1 MHSRRPSGGGREFAR
16 VGPSARRWR
25 LRGAKGGPG
34 PARID
39 LQTTGAS
46 RSGAR
51 EDRATPSARMPER
64 AGKKPAKTTTAEEKT
79 RGSDVVP
86 EGEREA
92 TSPRVRRTVPP
103 ARRLHDAND
112 RGRVAYDLDRG
123 RDPAFRG
130 IPGGIAMWREKKKRE
145 GKKKRE
151 NGGSDDG
158 VARTCCGGILGGT
171 EGDPS
176 EDAPKESP
184 GHGAWVR
191 GRRDVRSGEG
201 E

>member
-1 MHSRRPSGGGREFAR
+1 MRTNLRRVAVVRARGSR
-16 VGPSARRWR
+16 GP
-25 LRGAKGGPG
+25 L
-34 PARID
+34 ARI
-39 LQTTGAS
+39 
-46 RSGAR
+46 
-51 EDRATPSARMPER
+51 PER
-64 AGKKPAKTTTAEEKT
+64 PPAGKKPAKTTTGGGETHGFK
-79 RGSDVVP
+79 SNVVP
-86 EGEREA
+86 AGGREA
-92 TSPRVRRTVPP
+92 TSLRIRRTVPP
-103 ARRLHDAND
+103 VRRLRDAND

-130 IPGGIAMWREKKKRE
+130 LPGGIAMWREKKREE

-151 NGGSDDG
+151 NGGVDDG

-201 E
+201 ERRAGHRDRAGLE